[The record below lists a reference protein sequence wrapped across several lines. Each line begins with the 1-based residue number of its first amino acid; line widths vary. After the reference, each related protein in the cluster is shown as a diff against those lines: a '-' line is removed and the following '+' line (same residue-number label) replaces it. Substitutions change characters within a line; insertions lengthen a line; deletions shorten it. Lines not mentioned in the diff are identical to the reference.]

1 MERAATRILI
11 VDDEPQL
18 LKVMTKFLARLG
30 YGVVSSGVTED
41 AWSQFEADPA
51 GYTLAIVDMTMQGMS
66 SEELMRRMRERNPS
80 ICLVGCSGYPFDM
93 TEFELPG
100 KPAVFLQKPFTPE
113 MLSQTI
119 AALLE

>member
-1 MERAATRILI
+1 MDRAAARILI

-30 YGVVSSGVTED
+30 YGVVPSGVTED
-41 AWSQFEADPA
+41 AWSQFQADPA
-51 GYTLAIVDMTMQGMS
+51 GYALAIVDMTMEGMS
-66 SEELMRRMRERNPS
+66 SEELMRRMRECNPS
-80 ICLVGCSGYPFDM
+80 ICLIACSGYPTDVS
-93 TEFELPG
+93 EFEMPG

-119 AALLE
+119 AALLD